1 VTKFPGDFFARN
13 VFDVPVLRKYRQ
25 VFNIGLQNTFVYRW
39 NFLLRS
45 LFGLVPLA
53 GTVLIWRAIFA
64 DTGEEAIRG
73 YDYASMI
80 WYFLMIL
87 LVDNL
92 VTPTEDEWQIAAD
105 IREGQISAFL
115 VKPLNY
121 LGYRFSLFLSYRLV
135 YTLVTVLPVALAFW
149 WFRDYIVLPSEWIT
163 WPVFLLSAAMSA
175 CISFLIA
182 YTLALLAFWI
192 LEISTVVFIFFS
204 FEYFLSGQTFP
215 VDIMPEWFQAIL
227 RWLPFPY
234 ELFFPVQ
241 IFLERVQGAALWS
254 GLAIQAGWVI
264 VLYGVSQVMW
274 RAGIRRYQAVGG

>member
-1 VTKFPGDFFARN
+1 MMRAPIM
-13 VFDVPVLRKYRQ
+13 LRKYWK
-25 VFNIGLQNTFVYRW
+25 VFDIGLQNTFVYRW

-45 LFGLVPLA
+45 LFGLIPLA
-53 GTVLIWRAIFA
+53 GTVFIWGAIFA
-64 DTGEEAIRG
+64 GKTRTVGT
-73 YDYASMI
+73 YDYAGMI
-80 WYFLMIL
+80 WYFLLVI

-115 VKPLNY
+115 IKPLNY

-135 YTLVTVLPVALAFW
+135 YTVVTLLPVGLAFF
-149 WFRDYIVLPSEWIT
+149 WFRGFIVLPKSLFT
-163 WPVFLLSAAMSA
+163 WPLFLLSAGMAA

-192 LEISTVVFIFFS
+192 LEISTIVFILYS

-215 VDIMPEWFQAIL
+215 LDIMPAWFQAIL

-241 IFLERVQGAALWS
+241 VFLERVRGADLGM
-254 GLAIQAGWVI
+254 GLAIQAAWVL
-264 VLYGVSQVMW
+264 VLLALSQWVW
-274 RAGIRRYQAVGG
+274 NRGIRHYQAVGG

>member
-1 VTKFPGDFFARN
+1 MF
-13 VFDVPVLRKYRQ
+13 LKYRK
-25 VFNIGLQNTFVYRW
+25 VFSIGLQNTFVYRW

-64 DTGEEAIRG
+64 GTGDTVGS
-73 YDYASMI
+73 YDYGGMI
-80 WYFLMIL
+80 WYFLMII

-115 VKPLNY
+115 IKPLNY
-121 LGYRFSLFLSYRLV
+121 LGYRFALFISYRLV
-135 YTLVTVLPVALAFW
+135 YTLVTAAPLAAALF
-149 WFRDYIVLPSEWIT
+149 WFRDYVVLPKEAVT
-163 WPVFLLSAAMSA
+163 WPLFFLSAGMAA

-182 YTLALLAFWI
+182 YSLALMAFWI
-192 LEISTVVFIFFS
+192 LEISTIVFILYS

-215 VDIMPEWFQAIL
+215 LDIMPAWFQAIL

-241 IFLERVQGAALWS
+241 VFLERVQGPELWR
-254 GLAIQAGWVI
+254 GLGIQAMWVGI
-264 VLYGVSQVMW
+264 LYLISQTMW
-274 RAGIRRYQAVGG
+274 QRGIRHYQAVGG

>member
-1 VTKFPGDFFARN
+1 MLLKYRK
-13 VFDVPVLRKYRQ
+13 VFD
-25 VFNIGLQNTFVYRW
+25 IGLQNTFVYRW

-53 GTVLIWRAIFA
+53 GTVFIWRAIFA
-64 DTGEEAIRG
+64 GTQSTVGS
-73 YDYASMI
+73 YDYGAMI
-80 WYFLMIL
+80 WYFLLII

-105 IREGQISAFL
+105 IREGQMSAFL
-115 VKPLNY
+115 IKPLNY
-121 LGYRFSLFLSYRLV
+121 LGYRFALFVSYRLI
-135 YTLVTVLPVALAFW
+135 YTLVTVLPLALAVY
-149 WFRDYIVLPSEWIT
+149 WFREWIVLPQSSVT
-163 WPVFLLSAAMSA
+163 WLLFLLSAGMAA

-192 LEISTVVFIFFS
+192 LEISTIVFILYS

-215 VDIMPEWFQAIL
+215 LDIMPAWFQAIL

-241 IFLERVQGAALWS
+241 VFLERVQGAALWS
-254 GLAIQAGWVI
+254 GLAIQAGWVL
-264 VLYGVSQVMW
+264 VLYAFSQAMW
-274 RAGIRRYQAVGG
+274 RRGIRHYQAVGG